1 MISNETLEEICEKL
15 MTRFANEEEIEAY
28 CERTG
33 RLAYSDDEILIMEG
47 IHCLNDELTYLIP
60 KEQKFKIYISYLFLF
75 YSMKQVKQ

>member
-33 RLAYSDDEILIMEG
+33 RLAYSDDEI
-47 IHCLNDELTYLIP
+47 
-60 KEQKFKIYISYLFLF
+60 
-75 YSMKQVKQ
+75 

>member
-33 RLAYSDDEILIMEG
+33 RLAYSDDEILIWLLVDWLLLRKSFRG
-47 IHCLNDELTYLIP
+47 LQIITWIFYL
-60 KEQKFKIYISYLFLF
+60 KINIL
-75 YSMKQVKQ
+75 

>member
-33 RLAYSDDEILIMEG
+33 RLAYSDDEIIIMATCGLVALAE
-47 IHCLNDELTYLIP
+47 
-60 KEQKFKIYISYLFLF
+60 KFPGLANYYMDNLS
-75 YSMKQVKQ
+75 